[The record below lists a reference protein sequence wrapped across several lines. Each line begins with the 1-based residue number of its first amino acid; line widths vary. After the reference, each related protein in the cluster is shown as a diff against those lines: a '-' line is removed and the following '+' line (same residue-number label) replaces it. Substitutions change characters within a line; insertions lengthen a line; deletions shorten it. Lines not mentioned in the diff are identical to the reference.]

1 MKEMFRRAVRTA
13 ADLTPDQVEAVDF
26 MHQNPFS
33 ALFLD
38 VGFGKTV
45 ITLSMLRRLIVD
57 EHYYGKIL
65 IIAPIR
71 VATRVWPQEPG
82 LWTHLCWMRSTVLR
96 VEDDDPRLLAL
107 PRSRRTAEKA
117 RLRAELVK
125 SPEQIHVID
134 YHAVDW
140 LVAECAK
147 TRVWPYRVVVFDESS
162 RLRNHNSVVFKA
174 LKKVRPYVVRFHE
187 LTATPASQTYMHLFS
202 QVWLLD
208 KGERFGNGIT
218 AFRER
223 YFTFNPY
230 VKTWKIRDGAKQ
242 EIERLIS
249 DICLVK
255 RRERD
260 FRVVTRSIRLSESLM
275 RAYEE
280 FENECVLEFG
290 DRTIDGVNAAV
301 LCSKLLQ
308 YASGF
313 VYDGN
318 GAAVTVHDEKLL
330 ELRSLYEETIDQPIL
345 VAYWFR
351 ESLERIREAFPDAV
365 LMDREGKVVE
375 AWNRREHKML
385 LVHPQS
391 AGHGLNLQ
399 QGGHHIVCYDMW
411 YSLELFLQVIGRL
424 DRPGQ
429 EAQVMVHLLSTGG
442 TIDELVAA
450 NLQRLRSAEDAM
462 FERLRRRAEGLFSGA
477 AGAVRRQPVQV
488 PRTGAVSREGADAL
502 RYPA

>member
-1 MKEMFRRAVRTA
+1 MIEALFSGAVRTV
-13 ADLTPDQVEAVDF
+13 ADLTVDQVEAVDF
-26 MHQNPFS
+26 MHANPFS

-45 ITLSMLRRLIVD
+45 ITLTMLRRLIVD
-57 EHYYGKIL
+57 EHYHGKIL

-71 VATRVWPQEPG
+71 VATRVWPQEPR
-82 LWTHLCWMRSTVLR
+82 LWTHLCWMRPVVLR

-107 PRSRRTAEKA
+107 PRSARTAEKA
-117 RLRAELVK
+117 RLRAELVR
-125 SPEQIHVID
+125 SPEQIHIID

-140 LVAECAK
+140 LVAECARTK
-147 TRVWPYRVVVFDESS
+147 QWPYRVVVFDESS
-162 RLRNHNSVVFKA
+162 RLRDHNSVVFKA
-174 LKKVRPYVVRFHE
+174 LKKVRPYVARLHE

-208 KGERFGNGIT
+208 RGERFGNGIT

-230 VKTWKIRDGAKQ
+230 VRTWKIRDGAKQ
-242 EIERLIS
+242 EIERLIA
-249 DICLVK
+249 DICMVR

-260 FRVVTRSIRLSESLM
+260 FRILTRTIRLPASVM
-275 RAYEE
+275 DAYQE
-280 FENECVLEFG
+280 FEDECVLSLG
-290 DRTIDGVNAAV
+290 DRQIDGVNAAV

-313 VYDGN
+313 VYDQDS
-318 GAAVTVHDEKLL
+318 AAVRIHDEKLL
-330 ELRSLYEETIDQPIL
+330 ELRSLYDETLDQPIL

-365 LMDREGKVVE
+365 SMDKEGKVVE
-375 AWNRREHKML
+375 AWNRRAHKML

-399 QGGHHIVCYDMW
+399 QGGHHIVCFDLF
-411 YSLELFLQVIGRL
+411 YSLELFYQV
-424 DRPGQ
+424 DR
-429 EAQVMVHLLSTGG
+429 T
-442 TIDELVAA
+442 
-450 NLQRLRSAEDAM
+450 
-462 FERLRRRAEGLFSGA
+462 
-477 AGAVRRQPVQV
+477 AG
-488 PRTGAVSREGADAL
+488 
-502 RYPA
+502 